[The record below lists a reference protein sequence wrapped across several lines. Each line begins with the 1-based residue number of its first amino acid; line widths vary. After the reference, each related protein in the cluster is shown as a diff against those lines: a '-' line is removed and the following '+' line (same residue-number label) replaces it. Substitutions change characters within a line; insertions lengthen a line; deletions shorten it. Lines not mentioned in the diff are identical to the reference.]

1 MRFEYRR
8 CRQHQAYYQGI
19 PCSEVHTTQAMP
31 RASLCVQQSPCVS
44 VHTCMHAG
52 QSQLEGTDKSEAM
65 STISTSDRGEAMS
78 TISTSD
84 HGEHIHAR
92 SVHRAKCGHQ
102 NTRTPEH
109 QNTRTPGHQDTT
121 TLPVHKLHCL
131 RCDLCDAV
139 GIPGVE
145 HLVHLVLAPPHP
157 AQRAGARAAL
167 ARGHL
172 PSVVLLPEISRR
184 RDGGVTLH
192 EASSWLAC
200 V

>member
-1 MRFEYRR
+1 M
-8 CRQHQAYYQGI
+8 QGQ
-19 PCSEVHTTQAMP
+19 CT
-31 RASLCVQQSPCVS
+31 VQS
-44 VHTCMHAG
+44 V
-52 QSQLEGTDKSEAM
+52 D
-65 STISTSDRGEAMS
+65 
-78 TISTSD
+78 
-84 HGEHIHAR
+84 
-92 SVHRAKCGHQ
+92 
-102 NTRTPEH
+102 TRTPEH